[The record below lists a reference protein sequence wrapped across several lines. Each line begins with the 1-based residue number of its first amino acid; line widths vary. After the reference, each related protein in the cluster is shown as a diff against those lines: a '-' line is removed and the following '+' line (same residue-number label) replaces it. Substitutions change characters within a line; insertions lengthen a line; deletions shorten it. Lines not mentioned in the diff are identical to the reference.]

1 MTLDASTTSPAPAP
15 APQRERVR
23 WGWFVACIALG
34 AATIAAGW
42 GLASVSGYFA
52 GVLANV
58 GTTFLLVGF
67 VLLLER
73 RIIGGAVRAVQRANA
88 RSDEALREQ
97 IKELEARLAGVW
109 ESATADDVAEKMA
122 ETARLT
128 DEFTKR
134 VVDDA
139 SAEG

>member
-1 MTLDASTTSPAPAP
+1 MTLDASTTSAAPLPAAQP
-15 APQRERVR
+15 ERVR

-34 AATIAAGW
+34 AATIVAGW

-88 RSDEALREQ
+88 RSDQALREQ
-97 IKELEARLAGVW
+97 IKELEARLAAVW

-122 ETARLT
+122 ETTRLT

-139 SAEG
+139 TAES